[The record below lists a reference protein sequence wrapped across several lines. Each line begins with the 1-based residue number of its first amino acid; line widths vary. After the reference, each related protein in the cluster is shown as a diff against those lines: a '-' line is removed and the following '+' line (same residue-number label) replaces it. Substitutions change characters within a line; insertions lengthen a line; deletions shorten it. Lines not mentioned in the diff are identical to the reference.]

1 MAQASR
7 KIKNRGQTIGLV
19 PTMGALHEG
28 HLALVN
34 AAKKKADVVIVSIF
48 VNPLQFG
55 PTEDIKKY
63 PRTLREDKKRLK
75 DFDPIII
82 FAPKEKDLTPQD
94 ISTTIDVEDL
104 SKRLCGKSR
113 PGHFRGVAVMVSKL
127 FNIVQP
133 DFAFLGEKDYQQ
145 QLIVKKLARD
155 LNYNIIIETIP
166 TVREYDGL
174 AFSSRNKH
182 LSDRERKAA
191 SILYKSLVRA
201 SEAIQS
207 GEKDGRR
214 IHYLI
219 SQHIGREPIAK
230 IDYVGVC
237 NPETLEEI
245 KNIKGKALLAA
256 AVHIGHTR
264 LIDNMVVHA

>member
-1 MAQASR
+1 MAQTSR
-7 KIKNRGQTIGLV
+7 KIKDRGQTIALV

-28 HLALVN
+28 HLSLVN
-34 AAKKKADVVIVSIF
+34 AAKKKADVVVVSIF

-55 PTEDIKKY
+55 SNEDIKKY
-63 PRTLREDKKRLK
+63 PRTLRDDKKKLT

-82 FAPKEKDLTPQD
+82 FAPKEHDLTPPNVSVSID
-94 ISTTIDVEDL
+94 IEDL

-113 PGHFRGVAVMVSKL
+113 PGHFKGVSVIVSKL
-127 FNIVQP
+127 FNIIQP

-145 QLIVKKLARD
+145 QLIVKKLAKD
-155 LNYNIIIETIP
+155 LNYNVKIETLP

-182 LSDRERKAA
+182 LNERERNAA

-237 NPETLEEI
+237 NSETLEEV
-245 KNIKGKALLAA
+245 KTVKGKVLLAA
-256 AVHIGHTR
+256 AVYIGHTR
-264 LIDNMVVHA
+264 IIDNMVIHA